1 MSDPQTLKR
10 KNHDHT
16 YGRPVAGTAGRTQS
30 DPGETPRQNREKR
43 PRRRIAA
50 QAEARPQ
57 EAPKGPAR
65 TGTGIRPGT
74 RSRGVPAAPEAY
86 DPAPAL
92 SAPCSEPCP
101 ETCSAPAA
109 ETAELAEETPLT
121 TAVMPES
128 PVMADSLTH
137 GQRVAAIAATLFQD
151 LAALHGLDDVWGHR
165 LHLAAQLHDIGVAE
179 GRKGHHKISM
189 RLIEEDLSLN
199 IHEDDRPWVALL
211 ARYHRKAW
219 PSRRH
224 ARFDALKKSD
234 RKALRKA
241 ASLLRIADALD
252 YTHTGVVGNLAVAVK
267 KRKVIIAVQ
276 CSGDC
281 SAEMERVIKKGDLFM
296 HVFGRELECVC
307 QGN

>member
-1 MSDPQTLKR
+1 MR
-10 KNHDHT
+10 KPD
-16 YGRPVAGTAGRTQS
+16 
-30 DPGETPRQNREKR
+30 E
-43 PRRRIAA
+43 
-50 QAEARPQ
+50 
-57 EAPKGPAR
+57 
-65 TGTGIRPGT
+65 
-74 RSRGVPAAPEAY
+74 
-86 DPAPAL
+86 
-92 SAPCSEPCP
+92 
-101 ETCSAPAA
+101 
-109 ETAELAEETPLT
+109 
-121 TAVMPES
+121 
-128 PVMADSLTH
+128 
-137 GQRVAAIAATLFQD
+137 
-151 LAALHGLDDVWGHR
+151 
-165 LHLAAQLHDIGVAE
+165 
-179 GRKGHHKISM
+179 
-189 RLIEEDLSLN
+189 
-199 IHEDDRPWVALL
+199 DRPYVALL

>member
-1 MSDPQTLKR
+1 MSNFSFLQTIPAYALF
-10 KNHDHT
+10 
-16 YGRPVAGTAGRTQS
+16 
-30 DPGETPRQNREKR
+30 TPACVEAEK
-43 PRRRIAA
+43 IYA
-50 QAEARPQ
+50 
-57 EAPKGPAR
+57 
-65 TGTGIRPGT
+65 
-74 RSRGVPAAPEAY
+74 S
-86 DPAPAL
+86 APAL

-101 ETCSAPAA
+101 EACSAPAA
-109 ETAELAEETPLT
+109 KAVERGGDTPLT

-151 LAALHGLDDVWGHR
+151 LAELHGLDDVWGHR
-165 LHLAAQLHDIGVAE
+165 LHLAAQLHDIGFAE

-267 KRKVIIAVQ
+267 KHKVIIAVQ

-307 QGN
+307 QEN

>member
-1 MSDPQTLKR
+1 
-10 KNHDHT
+10 
-16 YGRPVAGTAGRTQS
+16 
-30 DPGETPRQNREKR
+30 
-43 PRRRIAA
+43 
-50 QAEARPQ
+50 
-57 EAPKGPAR
+57 
-65 TGTGIRPGT
+65 
-74 RSRGVPAAPEAY
+74 
-86 DPAPAL
+86 
-92 SAPCSEPCP
+92 
-101 ETCSAPAA
+101 
-109 ETAELAEETPLT
+109 
-121 TAVMPES
+121 MPES

-137 GQRVAAIAATLFQD
+137 EQRVAAIAATLFQD
-151 LAALHGLDDVWGHR
+151 LAELHGLDDVWGHR
-165 LHLAAQLHDIGVAE
+165 LHLAAQLHDIGFAE

-307 QGN
+307 QELERTEKAIGIIDLGSARSACSSRPCGRIHDDPESGQAHVSGSAKADSPTTAFRKRRWPVPSRCCAGWRNVRGL

>member
-1 MSDPQTLKR
+1 MC
-10 KNHDHT
+10 
-16 YGRPVAGTAGRTQS
+16 
-30 DPGETPRQNREKR
+30 
-43 PRRRIAA
+43 
-50 QAEARPQ
+50 
-57 EAPKGPAR
+57 
-65 TGTGIRPGT
+65 IRD
-74 RSRGVPAAPEAY
+74 R
-86 DPAPAL
+86 
-92 SAPCSEPCP
+92 
-101 ETCSAPAA
+101 
-109 ETAELAEETPLT
+109 
-121 TAVMPES
+121 
-128 PVMADSLTH
+128 
-137 GQRVAAIAATLFQD
+137 RVAAIAATLFQD
-151 LAALHGLDDVWGHR
+151 LAELHGLDDVWGHR
-165 LHLAAQLHDIGVAE
+165 LHLAAQLHDIGFAE